1 MLLSEDQLTST
12 QPLLGRP
19 WLGRP
24 WLGRPWEDY
33 SCMLLPTADRR
44 YTLI

>member
-12 QPLLGRP
+12 QLLLGRP
-19 WLGRP
+19 WLGR
-24 WLGRPWEDY
+24 LWEDY
-33 SCMLLPTADRR
+33 SCMPLPTADRR